1 VSIDDQPGRGVLR
14 PGAVRPVTVLPAAEN
29 RQYRWRNGLGESS
42 EIAAEPVSASE
53 TTGWTLSIATVE
65 ADLAFS
71 RFPGVDRKLMAL
83 SAGGLDLVIDGE
95 RRSLARWQVAAFPGE
110 VAVSSIG
117 VTEPT
122 LDLNLMVARD
132 RQEGT
137 LVTFTVLGLVE
148 IVAPEDTTIFVV
160 LLEGELSAG
169 DRALDVHDAVRI
181 DAGGAL
187 PVAGSATVAV
197 ARIRSYR

>member
-1 VSIDDQPGRGVLR
+1 VSIDDQPGRGAER
-14 PGAVRPVTVLPAAEN
+14 SGAVRPVTVLPAAAH

-42 EIAAEPVSASE
+42 EIAAEPVSA
-53 TTGWTLSIATVE
+53 TAPTGWTLSIATVE
-65 ADLAFS
+65 ADVAFS

-83 SAGGLDLVIDGE
+83 SAGGLDLVVDGSL
-95 RRSLARWQVAAFPGE
+95 RSLARWDVASFVGE
-110 VAVSSIG
+110 VAVSSTG

-122 LDLNLMVARD
+122 LDLNLMVARG

-137 LVTFTVLGLVE
+137 LVTSTVSGTVE
-148 IVAPEDTTIFVV
+148 IIAPADTTVFVV
-160 LLEGELSAG
+160 LLEGELLAG

-197 ARIRSYR
+197 ASIRSRR

>member
-1 VSIDDQPGRGVLR
+1 
-14 PGAVRPVTVLPAAEN
+14 
-29 RQYRWRNGLGESS
+29 
-42 EIAAEPVSASE
+42 
-53 TTGWTLSIATVE
+53 
-65 ADLAFS
+65 
-71 RFPGVDRKLMAL
+71 MAL
-83 SAGGLDLVIDGE
+83 SAGGLGLVVDG
-95 RRSLARWQVAAFPGE
+95 RRRALAQWEVASFAGE

-122 LDLNLMVARD
+122 LDLNLMVARG

-137 LVTFTVLGLVE
+137 LVTSTVSGTVE
-148 IVAPEDTTIFVV
+148 IIAPADTTVFVV
-160 LLEGELSAG
+160 LLEGELLAG

-197 ARIRSYR
+197 ASIRSRR